1 MAVSKREDSKT
12 GVGIIGIGAQANLFV
27 PACKANPHAE
37 IVGLSEVREGAAES
51 FARIHDI
58 DVSIFS
64 DYRELLAMDGLD
76 AVIIITPNN
85 VHAPMSIAAAEA
97 GKHVLCEKPMATK
110 LTDAE
115 AMVAAAKKADVRGMV
130 GYTLPFYRATR
141 FLHYVLQSEDLGRV
155 YHVRAF
161 RVQGWLSDPAAPMRW
176 RLNREAAG
184 TGALG
189 DLASHAIALAQ
200 FLVPND
206 ITRVTGMT
214 TTFVNERSS
223 ATDPQKKET
232 VDVDDAVMFCAEFD
246 NGALG
251 VFQATRYATGRPDHW
266 RIEIDA
272 EKGAV
277 VFDSLDPRVLL
288 NLSQGPARHAGWV
301 ELQIPRQYR
310 VPGQYG
316 MGAQGPYAEAM
327 AAQQNEVDHFVDCIR
342 SGQTPA
348 PSFADGLKIERIMD
362 AVVRSSQTGAAVDLE
377 P

>member
-1 MAVSKREDSKT
+1 MAVSKREDARI

-37 IVGLSEVREGAAES
+37 IVGLSEVREGVAES
-51 FARIHDI
+51 FAQAHDI
-58 DVSIFS
+58 AVPVFS
-64 DYRELLAMDGLD
+64 DYRDLLALDGLD

-97 GKHVLCEKPMATK
+97 GKHILCEKPMATT
-110 LTDAE
+110 LADAE
-115 AMVAAAKKADVRGMV
+115 AMAAAVEKADVRGMV

-141 FLHYVLQSEDLGRV
+141 FLHDLLQSEDLGRV
-155 YHVRAF
+155 YHIRAF
-161 RVQGWLSDPAAPMRW
+161 RLQGWLSDPAAPMRW
-176 RLNREAAG
+176 RLNREMAG

-200 FLVPND
+200 FLVPDD
-206 ITRVTGMT
+206 ITRVTGMM
-214 TTFVNERSS
+214 TTFVTERLS

-232 VDVDDAVMFCAEFD
+232 VDVDDAVMFCAEFK

-251 VFQATRYATGRPDHW
+251 VFQATRNATGRPDHW

-277 VFDSLDPRVLL
+277 ILDSLDPRVLL
-288 NLSQGPARHAGWV
+288 NLPQGPARYAGWV

-310 VPGQYG
+310 VPSQYG
-316 MGAQGPYAEAM
+316 VGAQGLYAEAM
-327 AAQQNEVDHFVDCIR
+327 AAQQNQIDHFVECIR

-348 PSFADGLKIERIMD
+348 PSFADGLKIERVMD
-362 AVVRSSQTGAAVDLE
+362 AVVRSGQTGAAVDV
-377 P
+377 